1 MSSIS
6 EVVAE
11 TYSSI
16 QIDCKDT
23 TKAHYYKLWYIDQ
36 DYSHALAEKLKAMD
50 VESLDQQF
58 PDHQI
63 TLKTD
68 TSTGLTPRQSGTK
81 GWYFARELDST
92 YQHILSTTQP
102 FFVEINDKESH
113 NTVIV
118 PKSNAK
124 VGNIELFISACQVD
138 NDVRIDDITSKF
150 QLFYPENDQA
160 LSFVDGVFVPEYLGE
175 HSTILS
181 TDKLGRAMLSGIP
194 EGEYILKPVQS
205 MNPYKWKE
213 SQYFIQVKSEQ
224 TVQISICLLT
234 PTEEEMMGGK
244 LFRKVDHDNPSLGL
258 PLAEFKVVQWQKNQ
272 FQDVMVNEKELTLVS
287 DREGYFQVE
296 HLPYGQYYLIE
307 TKAPIYNG
315 IAYQAIDQA
324 IPFEINTDSFRED
337 QALAITNK
345 PMELEQTTMIPATST
360 EEEDSEVESSFVT
373 EESSVVEEETS
384 NYPVKVDPQAPN
396 NQHPLPM
403 TGEQQ
408 VKYIWLSGVLCFSSF
423 ILLKKRKPH

>member
-1 MSSIS
+1 MTPIS
-6 EVVAE
+6 DVVAE
-11 TYSSI
+11 TYSSF

-23 TKAHYYKLWYIDQ
+23 TKAHYYKLWHIDQ
-36 DYSHALAEKLKAMD
+36 VYSHDLAEELKAMD
-50 VESLDQQF
+50 IETLDQQF
-58 PDHQI
+58 SNHQI

-92 YQHILSTTQP
+92 YQHFLSTTQP

-118 PKSNAK
+118 PKSNGN
-124 VGNIELFISACQVD
+124 VGNIEVNISACQIDGVS
-138 NDVRIDDITSKF
+138 IDDFTSKF

-160 LSFVDGVFVPEYLGE
+160 LSFVDGDFVPEYLGE

-181 TDKLGRAMLSGIP
+181 TDRLGHAMLSGIP
-194 EGEYILKPVQS
+194 EGEYILKSVQS
-205 MNPYKWKE
+205 MNSYKWKE
-213 SQYFIQVKSEQ
+213 NQYLIRVKPDQ
-224 TVQISICLLT
+224 TIQISICLLK
-234 PTEEEMMGGK
+234 PIKEEVTGGK
-244 LFRKVDHDNPSLGL
+244 QFRKVDHDNPSLGL
-258 PLAEFKVVQWQKNQ
+258 PLAKFKVVQWQKNQ
-272 FQDVMVNEKELTLVS
+272 FQDVKVNDKVVTLAS
-287 DREGYFQVE
+287 DKDGYFQIE

-315 IAYQAIDQA
+315 IAYQVIEQA
-324 IPFEINTDSFRED
+324 IPFEINKDSFRED

-345 PMELEQTTMIPATST
+345 PMKQEETTSIPATST
-360 EEEDSEVESSFVT
+360 EKGDSDVESSFVT
-373 EESSVVEEETS
+373 EESSVVEVETS

-403 TGEQQ
+403 TGENQ
-408 VKYIWLSGVLCFSSF
+408 VRYIWISGVLCLSGF
-423 ILLKKRKPH
+423 ILLSKRKLD